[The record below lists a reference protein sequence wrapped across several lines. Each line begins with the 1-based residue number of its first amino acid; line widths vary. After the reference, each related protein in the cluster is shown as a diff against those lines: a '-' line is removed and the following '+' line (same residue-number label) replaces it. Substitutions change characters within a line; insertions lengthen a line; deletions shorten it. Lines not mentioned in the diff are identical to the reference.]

1 MSVIGPRAVS
11 REEVEHFGD
20 GRDLL
25 LSVLPGVTGLWQAGD
40 RNEAIFESGTRQAM
54 ELC

>member
-20 GRDLL
+20 DRDLL

-40 RNEAIFESGTRQAM
+40 RNEATFESGTRQAI
-54 ELC
+54 ELY